1 MGLRSLLLDEK
12 TNGPDVKNAGT
23 GIDPG
28 CIKEII
34 GSDAEKRAQSML
46 ETEGSKKKYFHL
58 QDFSFAYKHQ
68 PPTLKIK
75 EAHIPAQGITAIV
88 GRNGAGKS
96 TFSRALCGLLKKCG
110 RLKTPQGE
118 ILTAK
123 DRLKTCYMVMQ
134 DVNHQLFTE
143 SVLEEILISM
153 EEEDETEAL
162 KIMDRLDLTP
172 LKDRHPMSLS
182 GGQKQRVAIA
192 CALAS
197 RRKILI
203 LDEPTSGLDL
213 KHMQETASVLKE
225 LAAQNIAIYVVTH
238 DPEFMAAC
246 CTNVIEIE
254 DGEIKRV
261 SMN

>member
-1 MGLRSLLLDEK
+1 MLSEHRLYYLRELADSFVYMRQERIVKKYTAEEFRRLTEEERSQMGLRSLLLDEK
-12 TNGPDVKNAGT
+12 TNRSADVKNAGT
-23 GIDPG
+23 GIDPH
-28 CIKEII
+28 CKKEII
-34 GSDAEKRAQSML
+34 ESDAENWAQSML

-58 QDFSFAYKHQ
+58 QDFTFAYKHQ

-143 SVLEEILISM
+143 SVLEGFK
-153 EEEDETEAL
+153 T
-162 KIMDRLDLTP
+162 
-172 LKDRHPMSLS
+172 
-182 GGQKQRVAIA
+182 
-192 CALAS
+192 
-197 RRKILI
+197 KILI

-238 DPEFMAAC
+238 DPEFMTAC

-254 DGEIKRV
+254 DGEIKQV